1 MTPNTERITWRTL
14 VGLLVLAVLLAAVAA
29 PIAVWGDAASRLL
42 VIRLAAALFCAIA
55 LFRLVVAIR
64 QEAGIEQISAAEMAK
79 RPRQETAQADP
90 LLAGLA
96 AELRRGIVPRPI
108 GSAVHQRLQRLGDRR
123 GIAVPAELPGP
134 GDVERAVSCLEDA
147 Q

>member
-1 MTPNTERITWRTL
+1 MGIRRRGVRCQSQVSGTPCQT
-14 VGLLVLAVLLAAVAA
+14 
-29 PIAVWGDAASRLL
+29 D
-42 VIRLAAALFCAIA
+42 
-55 LFRLVVAIR
+55 
-64 QEAGIEQISAAEMAK
+64 
-79 RPRQETAQADP
+79 
-90 LLAGLA
+90 LA

-123 GIAVPAELPGP
+123 GIALPAELAGP